1 MEFIM
6 ELIVEVLLEG
16 SLEISKNRLFPK
28 WIRYP
33 LIFIIVL
40 IFIIMIVALMFLG
53 MFYIKENVFI
63 GVLLILISVI
73 IFFASI
79 AKFKNTY
86 MKRKEEH
93 EKI

>member
-53 MFYIKENVFI
+53 MFYIKENVL
-63 GVLLILISVI
+63 GG
-73 IFFASI
+73 
-79 AKFKNTY
+79 K
-86 MKRKEEH
+86 
-93 EKI
+93 